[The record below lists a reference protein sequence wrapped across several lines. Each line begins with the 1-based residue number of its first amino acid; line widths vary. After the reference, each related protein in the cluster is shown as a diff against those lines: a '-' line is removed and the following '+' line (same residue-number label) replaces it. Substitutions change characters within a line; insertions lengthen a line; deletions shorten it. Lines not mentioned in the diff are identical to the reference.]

1 MKDPA
6 SLPELLCPAGDLKRL
21 QTVLFYGADAV
32 YLGGTHLNLRSKA
45 AGFDFESLPQA
56 LDLAR
61 RSKARVY
68 FCLNAILP
76 QKYLQKVR
84 KYLELLAEIKPD
96 GIIAADPGVISM
108 AREHAPH
115 IPLHLST
122 QAGTYNAPSA
132 RFWKEHG
139 VDRVNLARELSLTDI
154 REMSRQT
161 GLPQLEMFVHG
172 AMCMALSGHC
182 LLSAHLNK
190 RSANQGLCTHPCR
203 FDYRARALAL
213 EERTRPGEI
222 TWQVWEE
229 EGYSRIFSS
238 QDLCLVRFLG
248 WLRRQGISSIKIEG
262 RMKSVSYLGVT
273 TDVYRTALDDL
284 ARGDFRPGLYLEEL
298 ASVSSRPLG
307 SGFFLPANKI
317 FSKPALESGRK
328 KILASVEKKLGG
340 QRWLVQV
347 KSRWS
352 RDMDLELVLPG
363 LERPGLRQGDYLL
376 EGINQE
382 ELQTAHSGQQVVLTT
397 AHELIKEHL
406 LLRRA

>member
-1 MKDPA
+1 MNNPA
-6 SLPELLCPAGDLKRL
+6 TLPELLCPAGDLKRL

-32 YLGGTHLNLRSKA
+32 YLGGPHLNLRSKS
-45 AGFDFESLPQA
+45 AGFDFESLPGA
-56 LDLAR
+56 VDLAR

-76 QKYLQKVR
+76 QKHLQKVQ

-96 GIIAADPGVISM
+96 AIIAADPGVVSL

-122 QAGTYNAPSA
+122 QAGTYNSRSA
-132 RFWKEHG
+132 RFWKDQG

-154 REMSRQT
+154 REMSREP

-203 FDYRARALAL
+203 FDHRARALAL

-222 TWQVWEE
+222 TWELWEE
-229 EGYSRIFSS
+229 EGFSRIFSS

-248 WLRRQGISSIKIEG
+248 WLSRQRVSSLKIEG

-284 ARGDFRPGLYLEEL
+284 SRGVFRPGLYLEEL
-298 ASVSSRPLG
+298 ATVSSRPLG
-307 SGFFLPANKI
+307 SGFFLPLNKI
-317 FSKPALESGRK
+317 FSTPAQESGGK
-328 KILASVEKKLGG
+328 KVVASVEKKLGG
-340 QRWLVQV
+340 QMWLVQV

-352 RDMDLELVLPG
+352 QDMDLELVLPG
-363 LERPGLRQGDYLL
+363 LGRPRLRQGGYCLA
-376 EGINQE
+376 GVNQE
-382 ELQTAHSGQQVVLTT
+382 ELQTVHSGQQVVLKT
-397 AHELIKEHL
+397 ADERIRESL